1 MFVVSSLRGL
11 LRNFNFSSNTLVCAA
26 SLWIFEF
33 SGSSALCSPK
43 SRPCF
48 VWEQSQK
55 IQWCLFMT
63 TAAFLSSWLTGGPWE
78 SLLRFCF
85 NVETP
90 ECEWVQSD
98 IPRMQTEAWHRVRGS
113 FCLISKRRSR
123 EITNYSSDR
132 NKWGFSCWIG
142 WSPGCWPRERWF

>member
-1 MFVVSSLRGL
+1 MVSSLWGL
-11 LRNFNFSSNTLVCAA
+11 LRSFNFSSNTLVCAA

-33 SGSSALCSPK
+33 PGSSALCSPK

-63 TAAFLSSWLTGGPWE
+63 TAAFLSSWLTEGPWE
-78 SLLRFCF
+78 SLLRFALTWRLL
-85 NVETP
+85 NV
-90 ECEWVQSD
+90 SD
-98 IPRMQTEAWHRVRGS
+98 IPRMQTEAWHHVRGS
-113 FCLISKRRSR
+113 FCLINKKRSR

-142 WSPGCWPRERWF
+142 WSSGCWPRERWF